1 MKPTVIAVFTA
12 PELGFRGNPAA
23 VVRSPTALNEKEM
36 QEQASGIGMPATS
49 FLFQDIQGKYHV
61 RWFAPDEEI
70 GLCGHGAAAAGIF
83 LALKNATGEVELHF
97 QGGVIV
103 VKVAGDRFSL
113 HLEAIPVL
121 ERINPPQAILDGLGI
136 PVLEMYKTANKHLI
150 ITDTE
155 AAVAQ
160 MRPDFV
166 RLRQSDIF
174 GYAISAKGDQVDFV
188 SRTLVPH
195 VQQLE
200 DHATGSS
207 HALLVPYWSEKLNKK
222 NMTAHQLS
230 PRGGRFFV
238 EMAEEEVI
246 LTGTYEI
253 EK

>member
-1 MKPTVIAVFTA
+1 MIPTIIAVFTA

-23 VVRSPTALNEKEM
+23 VVLSPVALSEKEM
-36 QEQASGIGMPATS
+36 QGKASKIGMPATS
-49 FLFQDIQGKYHV
+49 FLFQDSQGNYQV
-61 RWFAPDEEI
+61 RWFAPDAEI

-83 LALKNATGEVELHF
+83 LALKNKTDEIKLHY

-103 VKVAGDRFSL
+103 VRYTDGKFSML
-113 HLEAIPVL
+113 LEAIPVV
-121 ERINPPQAILDGLGI
+121 ERITPPQAILDGLGI

-150 ITDTE
+150 LTDSE

-160 MRPDFV
+160 MQPDFE

-174 GYAISAKGDQVDFV
+174 GYAVTAKGDQVDFV

-207 HALLVPYWSEKLNKK
+207 HALLVPYWSAKLKK
-222 NMTAHQLS
+222 NNLIAHQLS
-230 PRGGRFFV
+230 PRGGRFFA
-238 EMAEEEVI
+238 EMAGNKVI
-246 LTGTYEI
+246 LTGTYEF